1 MSFGMMI
8 FINTLQKMLK
18 LDLILQIINYPAGK
32 YWSPGLLEDV
42 PLPRLKDVPKDPV

>member
-1 MSFGMMI
+1 MMI

-42 PLPRLKDVPKDPV
+42 PFPRLEDVPKDPV